1 MVRNIKIPKRVGAV
15 KLPKK
20 VRRKAKKAIEAA
32 ASPLVRDFA
41 SAAMAAAN
49 RIRREAGDGHARK
62 EEVMCKDIRIQIDGN
77 KLGEAIRKAAAD
89 GLKTFLEGLE
99 EGLREARKTM
109 DDPQPDPQA
118 KAAPEPP
125 EPPKPPKA
133 AKPPKPPKPPKPA
146 RPRKP
151 ATGPKA
157 APRAPGA

>member
-1 MVRNIKIPKRVGAV
+1 MSIPKRIGAL

-20 VRRKAKKAIEAA
+20 VRKQAKRALKQAA
-32 ASPLVRDFA
+32 NPFVRDFA

-49 RIRREAGDGHARK
+49 RVRREAGDGRERK
-62 EEVMCKDIRIQIDGN
+62 DEIMCENVRIQIDGN

-89 GLKTFLEGLE
+89 GLRTFLEGLE

-118 KAAPEPP
+118 KPP
-125 EPPKPPKA
+125 KPPKPPKA

-146 RPRKP
+146 KPRTSARSAKP
-151 ATGPKA
+151 